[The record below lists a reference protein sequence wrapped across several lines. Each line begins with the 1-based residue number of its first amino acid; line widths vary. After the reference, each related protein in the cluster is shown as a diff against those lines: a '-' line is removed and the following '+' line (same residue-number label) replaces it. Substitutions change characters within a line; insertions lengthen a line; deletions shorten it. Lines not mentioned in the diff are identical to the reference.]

1 MIVKYLKVSDIL
13 GKDPLSGIMENSY
26 SAQEREVLG
35 PFFIT
40 QDDLDAVPTLT
51 DKDLDRPALLING
64 RYAMYTTID
73 AARKAKASL
82 KPH

>member
-1 MIVKYLKVSDIL
+1 MGKFLKVSDIIK
-13 GKDPLSGIMENSY
+13 GEPLSHMMEGLY
-26 SAQEREVLG
+26 SAAEREVLG

-40 QDDLDAVPTLT
+40 QDDVDAVPTLT

-64 RYAMYTTID
+64 RYAMYPTFD
-73 AARKAKASL
+73 AAKKAKASL